1 MGSSLVKIVILDL
14 FPFMVI
20 LSLPSSMSNT
30 ALSVIFC
37 LYLGRPKV
45 DQGENQDQGGQH
57 CVVER
62 LRNKHWETL
71 IMRNKKN
78 KQGCIF
84 CLTCPHPE
92 LTKDH
97 VLTSAHVKIFRTVT
111 RNAINKSV

>member
-1 MGSSLVKIVILDL
+1 M
-14 FPFMVI
+14 
-20 LSLPSSMSNT
+20 
-30 ALSVIFC
+30 FC

-45 DQGENQDQGGQH
+45 DQGENQDQSGQH
-57 CVVER
+57 CVKER

-84 CLTCPHPE
+84 RLTSSHPE

-97 VLTSAHVKIFRTVT
+97 VLTSAYVKIFRTVM
-111 RNAINKSV
+111 RNAVNEGV